1 MGILVHMETLSK
13 ITSRIRGDADEIMRS
28 WRRERAVEGGD
39 QAFETLSAKMEALI
53 SVFAEFVESPEG
65 VGSFTRG
72 GEIRGL
78 VGLIAEDQRALGR
91 DAVGVIEDYSVLR
104 RCVWRSVEG
113 GVDLSDAR
121 GAEVAGFFV
130 KLMQASDWVT
140 ETGLQSFD
148 ATARREMEQ
157 ALGRAEATD
166 LVTGLPDREQFNRLL
181 LPGAVRRGGVF
192 SVLIFDVAHFT
203 EAVAEGNLSRLRET
217 LRRLSEAV
225 REVAPED
232 AERARFGDDEICVI
246 LPGQNSEDA
255 YVTAER
261 VLERLADQSNG
272 FEVDVGLAEYPAHGS
287 DASELM
293 AETLKALA
301 MAKRVGGSGIV
312 AAR

>member
-1 MGILVHMETLSK
+1 METLGK
-13 ITSRIRGDADEIMRS
+13 ITARIRGDADGIMES
-28 WRRERAVEGGD
+28 WRRERVGLGETET
-39 QAFETLSAKMEALI
+39 FEPLSGRMEALI
-53 SVFAEFVESPEG
+53 SVFAEFLESPEG
-65 VGSFTRG
+65 VDSFTRG
-72 GEIRGL
+72 GGI
-78 VGLIAEDQRALGR
+78 RALVARIADDQHALDR

-113 GVDLSDAR
+113 GVDLSDAP
-121 GAEVAGFFV
+121 GADVAGFFA

-140 ETGLQSFD
+140 EAGLQAFD
-148 ATARREMEQ
+148 TTTRREMER

-192 SVLIFDVAHFT
+192 SVLIFDVAHST
-203 EAVAEGNLSRLRET
+203 ESVAEGNSGQMRDI

-246 LPGQNSEDA
+246 LPGQNSEEA
-255 YVTAER
+255 YKTAER
-261 VLERLADQSNG
+261 VLVRLADESNG
-272 FEVDVGLAEYPAHGS
+272 FEVDVGLAQYPSHGS
-287 DASELM
+287 DAEELM
-293 AETLKALA
+293 AESLKALA